1 MILWFTGMSGSG
13 KTTIAERVE
22 KKLSD
27 ADHSIH
33 HVDGDRFRAKAGTTN
48 QFSREAILEN
58 NYKIIDYCKSIKND
72 YDIIVVAV
80 ISPFQETRNKARET
94 FGDKYKEIFIDCPI
108 EVLTRRDPKNLYSK
122 AKAGEITNLIGFS
135 PGTPYE
141 RPQNPDLIIDTSK
154 TTVAEAVEKVYN
166 LITDH
171 EAGSKKHES

>member
-1 MILWFTGMSGSG
+1 MIIWFTGMSGSG

-22 KKLSD
+22 VRLSED
-27 ADHSIH
+27 DYSVH

-58 NYKIIDYCKSIKND
+58 NYKIIDYCDSIKND

-80 ISPFQETRNKARET
+80 ISPFQETRDKAREL
-94 FGDKYKEIFIDCPI
+94 FGEKYKEIFIDCPM
-108 EVLTRRDPKNLYSK
+108 EVLIRRDTKDLYSK

-141 RPQNPDLIIDTSK
+141 RPQNPDLLIDTSK

-166 LITDH
+166 LIT
-171 EAGSKKHES
+171 G